1 MGNVC
6 KWLLTKR
13 INLFKYINTAEKPV
27 ISAPP
32 DWWWIVIADIS
43 ALTELINPVFVKLQ
57 APNLLISTQSSLLE
71 VLSTEICTIIEI
83 PGYFSDED
91 VAGEFSVTYGRWFGE
106 YSEIVLF
113 IESLA
118 MHSRHIL
125 QTLNDELHCKVLHS
139 IGHLCNE
146 GCRGRCQ
153 HPD

>member
-1 MGNVC
+1 M
-6 KWLLTKR
+6 R
-13 INLFKYINTAEKPV
+13 ICH
-27 ISAPP
+27 
-32 DWWWIVIADIS
+32 
-43 ALTELINPVFVKLQ
+43 NPVFVKLQ
-57 APNLLISTQSSLLE
+57 ASTLLISTQSSLLE